1 MSENFAELLNEYLVD
16 IQKGEI
22 VQGIVQEVSRYDV
35 VVDVGFKSSSSIPAE
50 QFMNFEGKVAVS
62 PGDTVDLFVEEIDNG
77 QGEAI
82 LSREKA
88 REQKGWE
95 TLQKAFANNEDVT
108 AVPFKSVRGGLVL
121 DIHGIQAFLP
131 NSLVDMKPT
140 KDASFLLNKSI
151 DVKIVKIDKE
161 KSSVLVSRKATLA
174 NEDGSVEKF
183 LENLKEGD
191 TVKGT
196 VKNITNYGVF
206 VDLGGVD
213 GLLHITD
220 MSWNRIDS
228 PSDICKI
235 GDDLQMKVV
244 KYDPTKR
251 RISLSL
257 KEMDTSPWDALV
269 KDYAL
274 GDTIKGTVSKVTDYG
289 VFVNLVNN
297 MEGLVHNTEISWAHK
312 NPNPEKI
319 FEAGQEIETKII
331 EIDEEK
337 HRVSL
342 SVKRMV
348 ENPWSTF
355 AENNSVGDKIK
366 GVVTSV
372 TDFGVFVKLE
382 GGVNGVVSQEDISWS
397 PMKEDQKSSI
407 SEGDEIDVVIKSIDV
422 EQEKVLLSV
431 RELESD
437 PLETFMNEKKDS
449 VVEGVV
455 HSITKKSMIVKLA
468 NDVYGVLKHSDAGIG
483 NQDLKDIY
491 TVGEEVRGKVTG
503 VANRYV
509 QLSVKEMV

>member
-1 MSENFAELLNEYLVD
+1 MSENFAELLNDYLVD
-16 IQKGEI
+16 IKKGEI
-22 VQGIVQEVSRYDV
+22 VQGTVEDVSRYDV
-35 VVDVGFKSSSSIPAE
+35 IVDVGFKSSCAIPAE
-50 QFMNFEGKVAVS
+50 QFKNLSGKILVNT
-62 PGDTVDLFVEEIDNG
+62 GDVVDLFVEEIDNG
-77 QGEAI
+77 QGEAV

-88 REQKGWE
+88 REQKGWDI
-95 TLQKAFANNEDVT
+95 LQKAFENNEDVT
-108 AVPFKSVRGGLVL
+108 AVPFKTVRGGLVL
-121 DIHGIQAFLP
+121 DIQGIQAFLP

-140 KDASFLLNKSI
+140 KDASFLINKEI

-191 TVKGT
+191 AVTGV
-196 VKNITNYGVF
+196 VKNITKYGVF

-220 MSWNRIDS
+220 MSWGRIDS

-235 GDDLQMKVV
+235 GDELRMKVV

-257 KEMDTSPWDALV
+257 KEMDTSPWDDLI
-269 KDYAL
+269 KNHSL
-274 GDTIKGTVSKVTDYG
+274 GDTVKGVVSKVTDYG
-289 VFVNLVNN
+289 VFVNLASN

-312 NPNPEKI
+312 NPNPEKL
-319 FEAGQEIETKII
+319 FEEGQEIETKII

-337 HRVSL
+337 RRVSL

-348 ENPWSTF
+348 DNPWATF
-355 AENNSVGDKIK
+355 AEKHSVGDKIK

-372 TDFGVFVKLE
+372 TDFGVFVNVGE
-382 GGVNGVVSQEDISWS
+382 VSGVVSQEDISWS
-397 PMKEDQKSSI
+397 PIKEEQKTSVK
-407 SEGDEIDVVIKSIDV
+407 EGDEIDVVVKSIDV
-422 EQEKVLLSV
+422 EQEKLLLSV
-431 RELESD
+431 RELTSD
-437 PLETFMNEKKDS
+437 PLGAYMESHKDS
-449 VVEGVV
+449 IVEGVV

-468 NDVYGVLKHSDAGIG
+468 DNVYGVLKHSDAGIG
-483 NQDLKDIY
+483 SEYLKDIY
-491 TVGEEVRGKVTG
+491 SVGEEVAGKVTG

-509 QLSVKEMV
+509 QLSVKEMA